1 MFRFFLLNLTC
12 KCPNSYIISY
22 SCFTTGCSML
32 TKLQYLVLSSI
43 MAVLSDRRST
53 SSSSAFC
60 WLTVC
65 MDESTRLWRLSDVP
79 FFAFFCSR
87 KVSLERFLSSLRHRL
102 YSLVW
107 SLSRITTWRFHS
119 SSLSCARNG
128 ENWIS
133 ELIKGFVQWSVG
145 SKLPVEVLWDCPW
158 WRWWTFSFVF
168 RRLCVADKR
177 ASERFQSLLKRLW
190 KNKRKLINEMKRC
203 QKKLYK

>member
-1 MFRFFLLNLTC
+1 MKQFRTC
-12 KCPNSYIISY
+12 KCPSSYIISY
-22 SCFTTGCSML
+22 SCLTTGWSIF

-43 MAVLSDRRST
+43 IAIRNDFRST

-65 MDESTRLWRLSDVP
+65 IDESTKLWRLSDVP

-119 SSLSCARNG
+119 SSLSCVERV
-128 ENWIS
+128 
-133 ELIKGFVQWSVG
+133 ELKWLRINFKRLKELCHERQLNVG
-145 SKLPVEVLWDCPW
+145 LPAMGLLDCPW
-158 WRWWTFSFVF
+158 WLLWMFSFAF
-168 RRLCVADKR
+168 LRLCV
-177 ASERFQSLLKRLW
+177 
-190 KNKRKLINEMKRC
+190 
-203 QKKLYK
+203 